1 MGRAARRSRSVGP
14 PRSPSTR
21 HRPPSPSSRRTRPRI
36 LRRRSRPARSAPST
50 QPRVRCGR
58 CSTAMC
64 SHSSGRPTGKPSRR
78 STFAR
83 RTVARAPARHVR
95 RALGWPRRPPA
106 RAAPAVPP
114 FAAEAPGI
122 GLHLS
127 FIDAASGAI
136 RSERDI
142 RVSELFAFQVV
153 PYFDQYALSHRFWA
167 AGQQLDRAA
176 ARPTEDEL
184 DHVVVIPAD
193 GGDPRAVATGWIGFW
208 SP

>member
-1 MGRAARRSRSVGP
+1 MPSGSLRTVDANTGAVQTLLDGNVVAFFWSPDGRTIAA
-14 PRSPSTR
+14 
-21 HRPPSPSSRRTRPRI
+21 
-36 LRRRSRPARSAPST
+36 LDLRPANNGPG
-50 QPRVRCGR
+50 PGE
-58 CSTAMC
+58 
-64 SHSSGRPTGKPSRR
+64 
-78 STFAR
+78 
-83 RTVARAPARHVR
+83 ARASRARLASAASGAIPA
-95 RALGWPRRPPA
+95 AF
-106 RAAPAVPP
+106 PP
-114 FAAEAPGI
+114 FAAATPGV

-167 AGQQLDRAA
+167 ADSSSIVLPIAAEDGLDRVTVF
-176 ARPTEDEL
+176 PS
-184 DHVVVIPAD
+184 D